1 MTKKIFS
8 VVSSFLIMLCLGGVY
23 AWSIFVPDLEAE
35 YGFSSFQTQLI
46 FGVVIAIFP
55 ATMILAGNIE
65 KKRGT
70 RFLTI
75 VSAVLWTSGYLM
87 ASFSNGNFLMIL
99 GGIGFL
105 AGIGTGFGYLAAI
118 TLPVKIFPAKKGL
131 VTGVAAAGFG
141 LAAVVMSLIAETLS
155 NNGKTVLQIFRFLG
169 ITYGIVIIL
178 LSFFIY
184 TPLQKYSGKN
194 TKVRHLLNRKEF
206 YKLFSAILFGTFGGL
221 LVIGNLKTLGA
232 QHPIN
237 ENILIMGVS
246 LFAFANFT
254 GRLFWGF
261 ISDYAG
267 SKWSIFSALSFQA
280 ISIFLI
286 GFIPLTAS
294 LYILLSISIGFG
306 FGANFV
312 LFARETSQIFG
323 VQNLGAVYPY
333 VFLGYAL
340 AGIFGPVTGGI
351 ILDTF
356 NSFTYATLLASL
368 ISFAGALLFLF
379 NNRHQVNQQQNVNQ
393 NTTS

>member
-1 MTKKIFS
+1 MMKKFFS

-70 RFLTI
+70 RLLTI
-75 VSAVLWTSGYLM
+75 LSAVFWASGYLM
-87 ASFSNGNFLMIL
+87 ASYSNGNFWIVFT
-99 GGIGFL
+99 GIGVL

-118 TLPVKIFPAKKGL
+118 TLPVKIFPEKKGL

-141 LAAVVMSLIAETLS
+141 LAAVVMSVIAENLS
-155 NNGKTVLQIFRFLG
+155 KDGKTILQIFRFIG
-169 ITYGIVIIL
+169 ITYGLVIL
-178 LSFFIY
+178 FLSLFVY
-184 TPLQKYSGKN
+184 TPPQVSSQKT
-194 TKVRHLLNRKEF
+194 TKVSHLLNRKEF
-206 YKLFSAILFGTFGGL
+206 YKLFSGILFGTFGGL

-237 ENILIMGVS
+237 EHILIMGVS
-246 LFAFANFT
+246 AFAVANFA

-286 GFIPLTAS
+286 GFVPLTPFF
-294 LYILLSISIGFG
+294 YILLSVSIGFG

-323 VQNLGAVYPY
+323 VHNLGAVYPY

-340 AGIFGPVTGGI
+340 AGIFGPITGGI
-351 ILDTF
+351 LLDTF
-356 NSFTYATLLASL
+356 NSFAYATLLASI
-368 ISFAGALLFLF
+368 ISFTGALLFLSGKG
-379 NNRHQVNQQQNVNQ
+379 QQ
-393 NTTS
+393 T